1 MIKSKKLRTGNGCKF
16 SNFRIIGDGEVIL
29 GDDVTIGEGV
39 IFNIKGGGHCTV
51 GDRSIIGDHFVI
63 EGRDIEIGKE
73 FWSGR
78 YCGIG
83 GGSCMEKYSK
93 LRIGDFGHLGD
104 FSFINTARP
113 VIIGDEVGLGQETK
127 IYTHGAYESFLRGFP
142 VEFGPVTL
150 ENCVWCPKAIIMP
163 NVTIGHD
170 TVVGAGAIVT
180 KSLPSGC
187 LAVGIPAKVIKENVF
202 PKKFGEKETEVML
215 CDFVKKFKENAE
227 YNKFQH
233 EIQVVGDRVFVDGT
247 LFHLGEMR
255 IDGKVTETTEK
266 FRNELRRYGVRF
278 RYHEKGGA
286 YVSW

>member
-1 MIKSKKLRTGNGCKF
+1 MIKSRNFKTGMGCKLA
-16 SNFRIIGDGEVIL
+16 NFKIIGEGEIIL
-29 GDDVTIGEGV
+29 GDNVTIEEGV
-39 IFNIKGGGHCTV
+39 IFNIKAGGHCKI
-51 GDRSIIGDHFVI
+51 GDRSIIGAYFEI
-63 EGRDIEIGKE
+63 SGRDIEIGRE

-83 GGSCMEKYSK
+83 GGSCMEKHSK

-150 ENCVWCPKAIIMP
+150 ENNVWCPKAIIMP

-180 KSLPSGC
+180 KSLPAGC
-187 LAVGIPAKVIKENVF
+187 LAVGIPAKAIKENVF
-202 PKKFGEKETEVML
+202 PKKFGEEEIKTML
-215 CDFVKKFKENAE
+215 QDFVKKFEENIE
-227 YNKFQH
+227 YNKYQC
-233 EIQVVGDRVFVDGT
+233 EIKIIGDKIFLDGT
-247 LFHLGEMR
+247 LFDFGDMK
-255 IDGKVTETTEK
+255 IDGRVTEMTEK

-278 RYHEKGGA
+278 KYYSKGGV